1 MRMSPGRIRSI
12 NRGIARVQTTAWS
25 VPRKYPRQSTD
36 VPALPADIISA
47 GTVKVVAVSRAAA
60 S

>member
-12 NRGIARVQTTAWS
+12 NRAIARVQATAWS
-25 VPRKYPRQSTD
+25 VPRKYSRQSTD
-36 VPALPADIISA
+36 ASAIPANLMSA
-47 GTVKVVAVSRAAA
+47 GTVKVVAVSRGTA

>member
-12 NRGIARVQTTAWS
+12 NRAIAKVQMTAWAA
-25 VPRKYPRQSTD
+25 PRKYPRRSTD
-36 VPALPADIISA
+36 APAMSAAVIAA
-47 GTVKVVAVSRAAA
+47 GTVKVVSVSRAAA